1 MIRPTTSKLIFFI
14 LVFFASQTMVMA
26 SDDHDRDR
34 DRDKSLCEVVSIN
47 GTGKLL
53 EDGRIVGAEKLS
65 IIGTGMSIEVSFL
78 TTPLGVLEVNQAT
91 GVVTLS
97 ASHDFTSVKGRSVK
111 FTTFDAITIVP
122 LGGID
127 ATCVNNA
134 CGLIFK
140 LKLET
145 GDGRYNC
152 GEIVSGFNTDP
163 TAPIP
168 FTSFVNPSSPAPNGD
183 TVFLNSL
190 GKLCKCSGNN

>member
-1 MIRPTTSKLIFFI
+1 MTRPTISKLVFSI
-14 LVFFASQTMVMA
+14 LVFLASQTMVMA
-26 SDDHDRDR
+26 SGNHDR
-34 DRDKSLCEVVSIN
+34 DRDKSLCDVVSIN

-53 EDGRIVGAEKLS
+53 EDGRIVGAENLS
-65 IIGTGMSIEVSFL
+65 IIDSGKSIEVRFL
-78 TTPLGVLEVNQAT
+78 TTPLGVLEVNQAN
-91 GVVTLS
+91 GAVTLS
-97 ASHDFTSVKGRSVK
+97 ASHDFASVKGRSVK
-111 FTTFDAITIVP
+111 FTTFDEITIVP

-183 TVFLNSL
+183 TVFLNSI